1 MKTINNNT
9 KQAQHFIN
17 AYNSSDI
24 FSIREAYANP
34 STAKT
39 RADYNCRMMMQRENG
54 YGYKIIG
61 YNCNY
66 FTVAWIAGKNLRI
79 ETACNSFLIPDAAME

>member
-9 KQAQHFIN
+9 KKAQAFIN
-17 AYNSSDI
+17 AYNRSNI
-24 FSIREAYANP
+24 FDLYEAYANP
-34 STAKT
+34 SPAKC
-39 RADYNCRMMMQRENG
+39 RANYSCRMMMQRENG

-66 FTVAWIAGKNLRI
+66 FTVAWIAGKDLRI

>member
-17 AYNSSDI
+17 AYNRSYMYDLQD
-24 FSIREAYANP
+24 AYANP

-39 RADYNCRMMMQRENG
+39 RADYNCRMMMQSEG
-54 YGYKIIG
+54 GHGYKIIG
-61 YNCNY
+61 YNCNF
-66 FTVAWIAGKNLRI
+66 FTVAWIAGNALRV
-79 ETACNSFLIPDAAME
+79 ETACNSFVIPNAAE